1 MNKNDIS
8 TDDWTIK
15 HISDG
20 KFECYLSDGSIK
32 EVGPNMRGIIRF
44 TYFEDFTLPPDGWET
59 TRLTLLIDYNS
70 KIMPQLDSHL
80 KRMERTKTIKQIK
93 NNL

>member
-1 MNKNDIS
+1 MENDWI
-8 TDDWTIK
+8 IK
-15 HISDG
+15 HIGDG

-59 TRLTLLIDYNS
+59 TRLTLLKDYNS
-70 KIMPQLDSHL
+70 KITPQFSSHL
-80 KRMERTKTIKQIK
+80 QRMERTETIKQIK

>member
-1 MNKNDIS
+1 MDNNDYL
-8 TDDWTIK
+8 IK
-15 HISDG
+15 HIGEG
-20 KFECYLSDGSIK
+20 KFECYLSDSSTK

-59 TRLTLLIDYNS
+59 TRLTLLKDYNS
-70 KIMPQLDSHL
+70 KIIPQLGSHI
-80 KRMERTKTIKQIK
+80 KRMERTETIKHIK